1 MKIKN
6 KLGNF
11 IQVPGAV
18 ANRTYRGWGSPF
30 KFLNFIMYY
39 NIMPEEHYAG
49 GSEDGAYYN
58 LP

>member
-18 ANRTYRGWGSPF
+18 APNGW
-30 KFLNFIMYY
+30 
-39 NIMPEEHYAG
+39 
-49 GSEDGAYYN
+49 SEDGWSSEDGWQDDLTQN
-58 LP
+58 TRLQN